1 MSKRKNAKSIAYFC
15 LILILVLVMLFSG
28 LQILEST
35 VFSSDQDGDTQLE
48 SKKITRDGVDYF
60 PRQDITVVMILGI
73 DQYGPVAHSGSYN
86 NTGAADMVSLLIF
99 DEKNETYSVLG
110 LNRDAMVTMPVLGI
124 GGRLVGTQY
133 AQLALSHTQG
143 SGLEDSCENVR
154 TTVSDLLYDLNIDY
168 YLSMN
173 MDAIGILNDAVG
185 GVTVNVVDDFSDM
198 DPTITMGEVTLRG
211 QQAINYVRT
220 RKGVGD
226 QLNISR
232 MERQKTYVNGFLTA
246 LRSKLD
252 RDNSFMLSA
261 YEDVSE
267 YVVTDISTKT
277 LSGMLQRY
285 ADYEFTGMISLEGEN
300 VLTEEFYE
308 FHIDE
313 EKMDELIL
321 KLFYAPK

>member
-1 MSKRKNAKSIAYFC
+1 
-15 LILILVLVMLFSG
+15 
-28 LQILEST
+28 
-35 VFSSDQDGDTQLE
+35 
-48 SKKITRDGVDYF
+48 
-60 PRQDITVVMILGI
+60 
-73 DQYGPVAHSGSYN
+73 
-86 NTGAADMVSLLIF
+86 
-99 DEKNETYSVLG
+99 
-110 LNRDAMVTMPVLGI
+110 
-124 GGRLVGTQY
+124 
-133 AQLALSHTQG
+133 
-143 SGLEDSCENVR
+143 
-154 TTVSDLLYDLNIDY
+154 
-168 YLSMN
+168 MN

-232 MERQKTYVNGFLTA
+232 MERQETYVNGFLTA
-246 LRSKLD
+246 LRSKLGQ
-252 RDNSFMLSA
+252 DNSFMLSA

-300 VLTEEFYE
+300 VLTEEYYE

-313 EKMDELIL
+313 EKWLN
-321 KLFYAPK
+321 